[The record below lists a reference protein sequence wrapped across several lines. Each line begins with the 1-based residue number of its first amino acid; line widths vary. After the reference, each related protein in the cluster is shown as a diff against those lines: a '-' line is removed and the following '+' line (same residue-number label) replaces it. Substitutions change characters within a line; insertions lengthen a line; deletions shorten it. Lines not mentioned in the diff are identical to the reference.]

1 MSMLSTS
8 HLNYMRD
15 VLEQLMPDTCNIL
28 SVTRTSDGQ
37 GGMIDTWGTAS
48 ASVICRLDPLP
59 GKEIPVGGAVQP
71 FKAYTLTLPYDTV
84 IVEAN
89 RIELGTETFAV
100 KSVDKQKSWAATRRA
115 LLERE

>member
-1 MSMLSTS
+1 
-8 HLNYMRD
+8 MRD

-37 GGMIDTWGTAS
+37 GGWSEAWGTAY
-48 ASVICRLDPLP
+48 AGVICRLDPLP

-71 FKAYTLTLPYDTV
+71 YKAYILTLPYDTT
-84 IVEAN
+84 ITEAN
-89 RIELGTETFAV
+89 RVEISTNSFAV
-100 KSVDKQKSWAATRRA
+100 KSVDTRKSWAATRRA